1 MVKLQIQ
8 EDIWQVN
15 IQTPFFG
22 TLMSQWS
29 WYFLVTKQK
38 SNEVRNK
45 DNLSP
50 RSAWSTRCIE
60 TDLCLPEGKGN
71 GIQNV
76 CSLRGRELSWKS
88 LSWSQRKR
96 EMNIFYFCTGLG
108 GTEKKKK
115 KVLLPALTWVE
126 NLNFYCLD
134 GLKILIFSKWIVLKR
149 RESIGL
155 PGN

>member
-15 IQTPFFG
+15 IQTLFFG

-115 KVLLPALTWVE
+115 SPIASSYLGGESEFLLLRWPE
-126 NLNFYCLD
+126 NFNFQQMDSFKAQRVY
-134 GLKILIFSKWIVLKR
+134 R
-149 RESIGL
+149 TPR
-155 PGN
+155 